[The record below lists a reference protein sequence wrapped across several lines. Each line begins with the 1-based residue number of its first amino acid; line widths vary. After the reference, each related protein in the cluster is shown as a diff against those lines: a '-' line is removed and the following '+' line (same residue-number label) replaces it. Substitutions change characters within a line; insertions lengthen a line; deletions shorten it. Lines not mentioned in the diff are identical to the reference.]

1 MNKRQ
6 TSLSFLFALVIVVA
20 NIQLTF
26 AQTLPVNVK
35 SFLNKNYAGWKQS
48 ATNDTDCYADFRKL
62 VVIGD
67 FDGNGK
73 RDYAV
78 RMTHNR
84 RGYLMALLG
93 QNADYRAHV
102 LLSVSATELKGYG
115 MSLAKK
121 GSKYS
126 IGDPYEGDNRTA
138 RLPNDAPVIGPCGSH
153 AYPYIYR
160 NGRFAN

>member
-1 MNKRQ
+1 MIIRRIV
-6 TSLSFLFALVIVVA
+6 LLVIFLLIPSL
-20 NIQLTF
+20 NY
-26 AQTLPVNVK
+26 AQVLPGHVK
-35 SFLNKNYAGWKQS
+35 TFLNKNYSGWKQS
-48 ATNDTDCYADFRKL
+48 PTNDSDCYADFRKL

-73 RDYAV
+73 IDYAV

-93 QNADYRAHV
+93 QDASYKAHI
-102 LLSVSATELKGYG
+102 LLSVSATELKSYG
-115 MSLAKK
+115 MSVAKK
-121 GSKYS
+121 GSKYA

-138 RLPNDAPVIGPCGSH
+138 RLLNDAPVIGPCGSH

-160 NGRFAN
+160 NGRFTN